1 MTDNAIVVEGIKKHY
16 DEVVAL
22 DGVDLEVEAG
32 TVFGLLGPNGAG
44 KTTMVR
50 VLATVLDPDEG
61 RAEVLGY
68 DVMKQADAVRRR
80 IGLAGQY
87 AAVDANLTGREN
99 LHMVGV
105 LSQMQG
111 SEIGPRAGELLDAF
125 SLSDAAD
132 RPVRTYSGGMRRRLD
147 IAASLVHRPPIL
159 FLDEPTTGLD
169 ITSRNAL
176 WDMIRDLV
184 DQGTTVLLTTQYL
197 EEADQL
203 ASRIAVVDE
212 GKVIANDTPVALKAD
227 LGSTVVE
234 MEMSDTQVAE
244 RAVQIVTGRFEG
256 RAESEGSLVRIASD
270 QGAHALV
277 EVLRALDVEHL
288 EPVTLVVREP
298 SMDDVFLTL
307 TGHRAE
313 SPTDEEPSSTLV
325 SILARCRMSSTAVPA
340 TADIARDRTIPF
352 SLVRD
357 TLAITKRNLIAYRR
371 VPQLLVFSTIQ
382 PVIFVLM
389 FTYVFGGAIDTGPIP
404 YIDYLMP
411 GIFVQVVVFG
421 SIATAIGLA
430 SDLKSG
436 LLERFRSLP
445 MGRSAVLTGRTF
457 ADLTRNVFV
466 VTLMMIVGFLV
477 GWRIHTNVFGLIA
490 GGLLVLLFG
499 YSMSWIFA
507 TVGLAM
513 GDPETAQAAAFP
525 VLAPLVFASSAFVPV
540 DSMPSWLQPFA
551 EHQPVSV
558 TASAVR
564 ALTLGGPTASW
575 VLQSIA
581 WTVVILAVFGP
592 WAVRIYRK
600 SV

>member
-1 MTDNAIVVEGIKKHY
+1 MTDNAIVVEGIKKRY
-16 DEVVAL
+16 GDVIAL

-61 RAEVLGY
+61 SAQVLGY

-99 LHMVGV
+99 LQMVGV
-105 LSQMQG
+105 LSQMQNK
-111 SEIGPRAGELLDAF
+111 EIAPRAAELLHAF
-125 SLSDAAD
+125 ELTDAAD

-184 DQGTTVLLTTQYL
+184 DHGTSVLLTTQYL

-203 ASRIAVVDE
+203 ASRIAVVDD

-234 MEMSDTQVAE
+234 MEMSDAQVAA

-277 EVLRALDVEHL
+277 EVLRALDVEQL

-313 SPTDEEPSSTLV
+313 
-325 SILARCRMSSTAVPA
+325 TA
-340 TADIARDRTIPF
+340 ADD
-352 SLVRD
+352 
-357 TLAITKRNLIAYRR
+357 
-371 VPQLLVFSTIQ
+371 
-382 PVIFVLM
+382 
-389 FTYVFGGAIDTGPIP
+389 
-404 YIDYLMP
+404 
-411 GIFVQVVVFG
+411 
-421 SIATAIGLA
+421 
-430 SDLKSG
+430 
-436 LLERFRSLP
+436 
-445 MGRSAVLTGRTF
+445 
-457 ADLTRNVFV
+457 
-466 VTLMMIVGFLV
+466 
-477 GWRIHTNVFGLIA
+477 
-490 GGLLVLLFG
+490 
-499 YSMSWIFA
+499 
-507 TVGLAM
+507 
-513 GDPETAQAAAFP
+513 DPP
-525 VLAPLVFASSAFVPV
+525 PASSRSSRGA
-540 DSMPSWLQPFA
+540 A
-551 EHQPVSV
+551 
-558 TASAVR
+558 
-564 ALTLGGPTASW
+564 
-575 VLQSIA
+575 
-581 WTVVILAVFGP
+581 
-592 WAVRIYRK
+592 
-600 SV
+600 